1 MHEEDDESPVE
12 RAQRRLDAAID
23 ALESAV
29 HMRVER
35 DGRRESLEDQ
45 LQAFGS
51 DRSRRPD
58 RSRLAAELDQIR
70 ARSGDL
76 EDANR
81 EVSRRLERAV
91 DTIRTVLGAED
102 R

>member
-12 RAQRRLDAAID
+12 RAQRRLDVAID

-29 HMRVER
+29 HLRVER
-35 DGRRESLEDQ
+35 DGRRESLEVQ

-51 DRSRRPD
+51 D

-70 ARSGDL
+70 ACSGDL

>member
-29 HMRVER
+29 HLRVER
-35 DGRRESLEDQ
+35 DGRRESLEVQ
-45 LQAFGS
+45 LQASGS
-51 DRSRRPD
+51 D
-58 RSRLAAELDQIR
+58 RSRLAAELDHIR
-70 ARSGDL
+70 ARSSEL
-76 EDANR
+76 ENANR

>member
-1 MHEEDDESPVE
+1 MHEEDDESPIE
-12 RAQRRLDAAID
+12 HARRRLDAAID

-29 HMRVER
+29 HLRVER
-35 DGRRESLEDQ
+35 DGRRESLEVQ

-51 DRSRRPD
+51 D

-70 ARSGDL
+70 GRSGEL

>member
-1 MHEEDDESPVE
+1 MHEEDDELPVE

-23 ALESAV
+23 ALELAV
-29 HMRVER
+29 HLRVER
-35 DGRRESLEDQ
+35 DGRRESLEVQ

-51 DRSRRPD
+51 D

-70 ARSGDL
+70 TRSGDL

>member
-1 MHEEDDESPVE
+1 MHEEDDESSVE

-29 HMRVER
+29 HLRVER
-35 DGRRESLEDQ
+35 DGRRESLEVQ

-51 DRSRRPD
+51 D

>member
-29 HMRVER
+29 HLRVER
-35 DGRRESLEDQ
+35 DGRRESLETQ
-45 LQAFGS
+45 LQSAGS
-51 DRSRRPD
+51 D
-58 RSRLAAELDQIR
+58 RSRLAAELDHMR
-70 ARSGDL
+70 ARSAHL
-76 EDANR
+76 ETANH
-81 EVSRRLERAV
+81 EVARRLERAV

-102 R
+102 H